1 MYEERVMEETAPDY
15 KKSCKEWQEKIHGV
29 ERFLLWL
36 SKTDMFALQFCTHGT
51 RMILT
56 SMGMSVLITGILAYV
71 SSFFAVESTFFRGE
85 ISFPTI
91 MIPLSFSLIYAAGI
105 MFFDRE
111 LVSTVG
117 NKVVVGVLRGLFAI
131 LIGFVISFPFEIK
144 LQQQAIDEQITRTA
158 EEMNSPKIKIVNEYR
173 EKILKAKDAELQPLS
188 QSIQTLENS
197 IQTLTEAHDKEC
209 LNPDRKGCGP
219 IADSIKVSRDGQ
231 ITRLAQLKEEFARK
245 TSSINADLEGRYR
258 EEKVIVDTLSK
269 EIERAK
275 GSHDLLTQAMALH
288 ELTNQ
293 NQMASIMSWALRLF
307 FIMFELFPMLAKLSM
322 PYTEYHAYLDARRT
336 INVSKIIALTNYKDQ
351 QIRKDPGNMDL
362 YKTEITDI
370 IAEAME
376 DNQADLLKHVVSKT
390 TRGEGVS

>member
-1 MYEERVMEETAPDY
+1 MEETAPDY